1 MKIYELEQDELFFS
15 YQNFVGSNKN
25 KFKQRD
31 NKSIDSDEQEFSR
44 DIDETYKA
52 YDAEYPFLNGYSN
65 SHSLHRYI
73 SSISEVI
80 KLQFYKLYI
89 NTDTNTIMK
98 YKIDVQPFKNNK
110 CKIFISHSHND
121 AKMILK
127 LAEWIKRKS
136 GKACF
141 IDSQYW
147 PYFNDVIEE
156 CINKLYIEHRNYNY
170 SLCDISK
177 RVRDII
183 DIYLLEALQNQ
194 MLYSDIILIVKT
206 NNYTYES
213 PWIRYERNVIDYI
226 CDKYKCE
233 IKHVSVN
240 DLIWCL

>member
-1 MKIYELEQDELFFS
+1 
-15 YQNFVGSNKN
+15 
-25 KFKQRD
+25 
-31 NKSIDSDEQEFSR
+31 
-44 DIDETYKA
+44 
-52 YDAEYPFLNGYSN
+52 
-65 SHSLHRYI
+65 
-73 SSISEVI
+73 
-80 KLQFYKLYI
+80 
-89 NTDTNTIMK
+89 
-98 YKIDVQPFKNNK
+98 
-110 CKIFISHSHND
+110 
-121 AKMILK
+121 MILK
-127 LAEWIKRKS
+127 LAEWIKRES

-240 DLIWCL
+240 DLIRCLYIKNVKR